1 MKQFD
6 VIVWSHEEN
15 PQLPSEPPFTDP
27 ALGWFCGNDINAS
40 SQESEAEWIVFAH
53 ASAKVD
59 RTFLNDLA
67 QAIESFPM
75 VDAFAPRIATGKDG
89 KFLAGYLRSG
99 RKGFSMIPDDSKLRY
114 VAAPTP
120 HVAAFSRRIVR
131 LTGGFDRDLSIR
143 MALLDFSFRMLHAGG
158 KMFSIPYLCT
168 ATNRPDETFLPTTK
182 QNSAELAIT
191 LFKTFGFFATF
202 PFMATHLGSIAPLQ
216 KNRRKICE
224 KRNSAILLSKL
235 KPEYTKEISQ

>member
-15 PQLPSEPPFTDP
+15 PQFPSEPPFTDP
-27 ALGWFCGNDINAS
+27 ALGWFFGNDINAS
-40 SQESEAEWIVFAH
+40 IQESEAEWIVFAH

-120 HVAAFSRRIVR
+120 YVAAFSRHIVR
-131 LTGGFDRDLSIR
+131 LTGGFDRSSVSPTCASGVKARTNSYCLPQIPTPKNLE
-143 MALLDFSFRMLHAGG
+143 LLCSKHSG
-158 KMFSIPYLCT
+158 S
-168 ATNRPDETFLPTTK
+168 
-182 QNSAELAIT
+182 SAV
-191 LFKTFGFFATF
+191 
-202 PFMATHLGSIAPLQ
+202 S
-216 KNRRKICE
+216 RSC
-224 KRNSAILLSKL
+224 
-235 KPEYTKEISQ
+235 

>member
-15 PQLPSEPPFTDP
+15 PQFPSEPPFTDP
-27 ALGWFCGNDINAS
+27 ALGWFFGNDINAS
-40 SQESEAEWIVFAH
+40 IQESEAEWIVFAH

-99 RKGFSMIPDDSKLRY
+99 HKGFSMIPDDSKLRY

-120 HVAAFSRRIVR
+120 YVAAFSRRIVR
-131 LTGGFDRDLSIR
+131 LTGGFDRSLSTA
-143 MALLDFSFRMLHAGG
+143 MGLVDFSLRMLHAGG
-158 KMFSIPYLCT
+158 KMFSIPYLCIGCESP
-168 ATNRPDETFLPTTK
+168 NELLLPTANT
-182 QNSAELAIT
+182 NSKELGIT
-191 LFKTFGFFATF
+191 LFKTFGFFGSF
-202 PFMATHLGSIAPLQ
+202 SFLLTHPGSIRPLWN
-216 KNRRKICE
+216 NRKEINER
-224 KRNSAILLSKL
+224 RNSAILLSKL
-235 KPEYTKEISQ
+235 KADYIKEISC

>member
-6 VIVWSHEEN
+6 VIVWSDRDKGDA
-15 PQLPSEPPFTDP
+15 PSPPFTDP
-27 ALGWFCGNDINAS
+27 ALGWFFGNDINES
-40 SQESEAEWIVFAH
+40 IEKSEAEWIVFAH
-53 ASAKVD
+53 ESVKID
-59 RTFLNDLA
+59 RPFLNELA
-67 QAIESFPM
+67 QSIECFPM
-75 VDAFAPRIATGKDG
+75 VDAFAPRVATGKG
-89 KFLAGYLRSG
+89 NSFWAGYLLNG
-99 RKGFSMIPDDSKLRY
+99 RKGLSMIPDDAKLRY
-114 VAAPTP
+114 VATP
-120 HVAAFSRRIVR
+120 CPYVAAFSRRIVR

-143 MALLDFSFRMLHAGG
+143 MALLDFSFRILHAGG

-168 ATNRPDETFLPTTK
+168 ATNHPDETFLATAK

-202 PFMATHLGSIAPLQ
+202 PFMATHLGSIAPLW